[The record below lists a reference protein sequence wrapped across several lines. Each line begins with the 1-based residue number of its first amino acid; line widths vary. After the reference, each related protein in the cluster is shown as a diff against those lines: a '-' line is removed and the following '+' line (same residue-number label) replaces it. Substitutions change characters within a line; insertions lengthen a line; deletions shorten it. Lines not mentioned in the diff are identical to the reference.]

1 MSAYGG
7 MKAYLDDLDARH
19 ASEVGNLRSELA
31 EALNKLRAAESL
43 LNAIRTTDLRK
54 SDGWQLCCGFCGT
67 EPDRDC
73 MPNCLTW
80 KIAKYK

>member
-1 MSAYGG
+1 

-43 LNAIRTTDLRK
+43 LNAIRATDLRK
-54 SDGWQLCCGFCGT
+54 SDGRCGFCGT

-73 MPNCLTW
+73 TPNCLTW
-80 KIAKYK
+80 KIEKYK